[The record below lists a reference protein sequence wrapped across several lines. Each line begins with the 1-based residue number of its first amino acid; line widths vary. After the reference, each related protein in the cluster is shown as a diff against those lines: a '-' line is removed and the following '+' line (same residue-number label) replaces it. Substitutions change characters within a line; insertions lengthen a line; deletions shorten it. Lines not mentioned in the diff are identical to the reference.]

1 MHFLRGGERNSVLN
15 YNVRG
20 DEGIPN
26 FTNVMN
32 FTVFM
37 APILKNKCFKYNSAV
52 QCLTKSKVNIKVV
65 FDIKCVSTYT
75 VWSCLYRNAPSFE
88 QTE

>member
-65 FDIKCVSTYT
+65 FDIKCVST